1 MAFKTCYQY
10 LTYDFIDIFFVLIVC
25 TDTTWFS
32 TKWESKLDNN
42 SYLMGLA
49 KGGTNK
55 CYWNGCS
62 DINGGRGEW
71 M

>member
-42 SYLMGLA
+42 NYLMGLA
-49 KGGTNK
+49 KGEQTSVTGMVAL
-55 CYWNGCS
+55 
-62 DINGGRGEW
+62 I
-71 M
+71 